1 MAFGSDLQPVQA
13 DGQLLA
19 VTSRNS
25 MPAPTERAAKRQ
37 NKTGMT
43 GQCIFLGQ
51 QINKRLNSVVS
62 LSPHVE
68 GHHNLELQSTQLEPP
83 SRQ

>member
-1 MAFGSDLQPVQA
+1 MAFGSDLQPKA
-13 DGQLLA
+13 HRQLLA

-25 MPAPTERAAKRQ
+25 MPAPTELAEKKKQ
-37 NKTGMT
+37 TTGMT
-43 GQCIFLGQ
+43 GQRIFLGQ

-62 LSPHVE
+62 LSPRVE

-83 SRQ
+83 ARQ